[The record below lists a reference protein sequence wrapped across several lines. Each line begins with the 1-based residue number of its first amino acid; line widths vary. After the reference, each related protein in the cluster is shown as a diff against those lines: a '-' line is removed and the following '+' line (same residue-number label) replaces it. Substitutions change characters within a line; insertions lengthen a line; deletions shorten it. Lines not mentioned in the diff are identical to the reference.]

1 MQCCTRRHRPRLGGV
16 VSGRLVCDDWAKW
29 SWRFPFL
36 DACTW
41 LWLINL
47 CKWGQLIEL
56 QTVIQRAWLYIIHKM
71 TARLVM
77 TLLHS
82 MCLETQSMVCLMR
95 KEKTK
100 HFMWSNDVTQSAIS
114 YSGNFAWLLR
124 QQSYSTSIWVWAS
137 SGWEAFFFFFF
148 KGTTHPWGVL
158 AWCVNVRGSLTLEFT
173 SKLCFHVHSLSS
185 INTTNEQKL
194 QSCFIFKSCEELAKW
209 LIITFGHHY
218 VRSQHT
224 VIQ

>member
-100 HFMWSNDVTQSAIS
+100 HFIWSNDVTQSAIS

-137 SGWEAFFFFFF
+137 SGWEAFFFFFS
-148 KGTTHPWGVL
+148 KAPH
-158 AWCVNVRGSLTLEFT
+158 TLEVCWLDA
-173 SKLCFHVHSLSS
+173 SMWEVPLLWSS
-185 INTTNEQKL
+185 L
-194 QSCFIFKSCEELAKW
+194 QSYVFMFIPCLP
-209 LIITFGHHY
+209 
-218 VRSQHT
+218 
-224 VIQ
+224 